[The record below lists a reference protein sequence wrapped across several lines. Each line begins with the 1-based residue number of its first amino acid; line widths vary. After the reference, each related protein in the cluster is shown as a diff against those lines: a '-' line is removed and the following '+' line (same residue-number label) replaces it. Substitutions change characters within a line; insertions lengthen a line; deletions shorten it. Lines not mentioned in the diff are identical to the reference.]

1 MTTLTMPHTLSTR
14 QYYGDP
20 VLIIMTALLVT
31 FGLVMMTSASIEIA
45 SRSYGDPLYFF
56 KRQLVF
62 MLMGLALGAGIIMNP
77 MRLWYR
83 SSVLLLFIAYL
94 TLVLVLIPGIGR
106 EVNGSRRWIQLPG
119 FGLQASE
126 IAKLL
131 VITFTAWFLSRHREL
146 VRGTLR
152 GLVYPALLLAPVV
165 GLLLLEPDFGATVV
179 LCLAVMGMLFLGGI
193 NLFYMVLAGCILGGG
208 GWLAIVTSEYRQ
220 MRLTTFMQTLQNPF
234 SEDVVFGSGYQLAQ
248 ALIGFGRGEWGGVG
262 LGNSIQKMYFLP
274 EAHTD
279 FVLAIVAE
287 ELGLV
292 SVVLLLLLFFGFI
305 ARALMLARRN
315 EESGRLFAAYLGY
328 GISLLFLGQ
337 LVINAAVNVGLL
349 PTKGLTLPFLSYGGS
364 SLIISIAMVAVLL
377 RIDIEHHLYTTQP
390 RTVQP
395 NSREVSR

>member
-1 MTTLTMPHTLSTR
+1 
-14 QYYGDP
+14 
-20 VLIIMTALLVT
+20 
-31 FGLVMMTSASIEIA
+31 MMTSASIEIG

-179 LCLAVMGMLFLGGI
+179 LCLAVM
-193 NLFYMVLAGCILGGG
+193 ACC
-208 GWLAIVTSEYRQ
+208 
-220 MRLTTFMQTLQNPF
+220 F
-234 SEDVVFGSGYQLAQ
+234 SAASTCST
-248 ALIGFGRGEWGGVG
+248 W
-262 LGNSIQKMYFLP
+262 FLP
-274 EAHTD
+274 
-279 FVLAIVAE
+279 VA
-287 ELGLV
+287 
-292 SVVLLLLLFFGFI
+292 FW
-305 ARALMLARRN
+305 
-315 EESGRLFAAYLGY
+315 
-328 GISLLFLGQ
+328 
-337 LVINAAVNVGLL
+337 VG
-349 PTKGLTLPFLSYGGS
+349 
-364 SLIISIAMVAVLL
+364 VAGW
-377 RIDIEHHLYTTQP
+377 P
-390 RTVQP
+390 
-395 NSREVSR
+395 S